1 MANPIGLSMLQEALE
16 HAKWE
21 RLFEDSDEKEETE
34 EKEESEVED
43 QEPEENNDEE
53 GSDDAPEEDDSIAGN
68 MKDEDPPEG
77 PEDDEIQVPEGEAEE
92 SEGGEFNFDEIAEKI
107 KFTGPEVE
115 IIDSLIESEVDAIS
129 DYTKALNETK
139 NKYARKLYTE
149 ILDDESKHVSQLKY
163 LKAMGTDDDYVPKND
178 EAKEELADIL
188 ESVIE
193 EIDDL
198 F

>member
-1 MANPIGLSMLQEALE
+1 MANPIGLSMLKEALE

-21 RLFEDSDEKEETE
+21 RLFEDSDEKEEKEEPETE
-34 EKEESEVED
+34 EE
-43 QEPEENNDEE
+43 EPEENNEE
-53 GSDDAPEEDDSIAGN
+53 GSDDASEEDDSIAGN

-77 PEDDEIQVPEGEAEE
+77 PEDDEIQVPEGETEE
-92 SEGGEFNFDEIAEKI
+92 DGESGEFNFDEIAEKI